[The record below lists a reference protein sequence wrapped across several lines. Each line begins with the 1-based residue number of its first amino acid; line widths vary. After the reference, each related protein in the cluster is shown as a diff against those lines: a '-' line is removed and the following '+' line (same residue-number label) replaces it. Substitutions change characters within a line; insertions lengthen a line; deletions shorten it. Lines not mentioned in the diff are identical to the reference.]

1 MSEEIKSLE
10 VKNKEFDKL
19 VAYNESLK
27 NEVADFKKKNEFLFD
42 EIAKE
47 KLKLETRIET
57 LMENLDEKKKE
68 YTVKEFEV
76 TQLQKENTDLTSYK
90 RQVLMLEQE
99 KRDLESQLVTVV
111 SESRMRA
118 TKSPSPAATDSTLGD
133 ENLKMQIDFLNSV
146 IVDMQKKNDKLSA
159 QLEVYET
166 AGILDESTEFIFNG
180 VSSRAVPPRMF
191 CDICD
196 QFDLHE
202 TEDCPTQTTPLEE
215 QEQTHTKTGAKR
227 GLVREYCET
236 CEIFGHSTEECND
249 GETF

>member
-76 TQLQKENTDLTSYK
+76 NQLLKENSDLTSYK
-90 RQVLMLEQE
+90 RQVLTLEQE
-99 KRDLESQLVTVV
+99 KRDLESQLVNVV
-111 SESRMRA
+111 AESRMRS
-118 TKSPSPAATDSTLGD
+118 TKSPSPAASDSTLGD
-133 ENLKMQIDFLNSV
+133 DNLKMQIDFLNSV
-146 IVDMQKKNDKLSA
+146 IV
-159 QLEVYET
+159 
-166 AGILDESTEFIFNG
+166 
-180 VSSRAVPPRMF
+180 
-191 CDICD
+191 
-196 QFDLHE
+196 
-202 TEDCPTQTTPLEE
+202 
-215 QEQTHTKTGAKR
+215 
-227 GLVREYCET
+227 
-236 CEIFGHSTEECND
+236 
-249 GETF
+249 